1 MRRKPVEQLKLA
13 FASALIALF
22 TLSPGALHAVDVD
35 PLTQIEST
43 PLPEVTGGDFDHFAV
58 DLRHNRLYV
67 AAEVYASIEVF
78 DLKTGKHLLSA
89 RGVVKSPRKIVFLED
104 RNQLLVADA
113 GNASCEFL
121 DGTNLQLIKSVALE
135 PGPDAGVYA
144 PRSGIF
150 YVGNGGRAAKSDF
163 SYVSM
168 ISVDKQEVIGRIRV
182 EAATLKTLV
191 IDPTTEKL
199 YVTMRDKNQVSV
211 VNLEKKAVEQTWSSP
226 ELHVDSAMAYD
237 PIHKRIFVGD
247 RNPGKLVVLNAV
259 NGHVIETLDI
269 GNVSDDMTYDATHH
283 RIYVSS
289 ADGVDVVAQD
299 SPDHYRVVQHV
310 DTFGGKTS
318 IYVPSV
324 GRFFVVHTRG
334 DLAKE
339 AGLQVFR
346 VN

>member
-1 MRRKPVEQLKLA
+1 MRRKLVKQFTSS
-13 FASALIALF
+13 FATALIALF
-22 TLSPGALHAVDVD
+22 TLSPGVLHAAAAD
-35 PLTQIEST
+35 PLTQVGST

-67 AAEVYASIEVF
+67 VAEVYASIEVF
-78 DLKTGKHLLSA
+78 DLTTGKHLRSA
-89 RGVVKSPRKIVFLED
+89 RGIVKSPRKIVYLED
-104 RNQLLVADA
+104 KNQLLVADG

-121 DGTNLQLIKSVALE
+121 DATDLHLVKSVALD

-144 PRSGIF
+144 PQSRIF
-150 YVGNGGRAAKSDF
+150 YVGNGGHAAKTDF
-163 SYVSM
+163 SYISMVS
-168 ISVDKQEVIGRIRV
+168 VEKQQVVGRIRV

-191 IDPTTEKL
+191 IDPKTQKL
-199 YVTMRDKNQVSV
+199 YVTMRDKNQVGV

-237 PIHKRIFVGD
+237 AIHQRLFVGD
-247 RNPGKLVVLNAV
+247 RNPGKLVVLEA
-259 NGHVIETLDI
+259 GTGPVIQTLDI
-269 GNVSDDMTYDATHH
+269 GNVSDDMTYDSRHH

-299 SPDHYRVVQHV
+299 SPDHYHVVQHV

-318 IYVPSV
+318 IYVPSI
-324 GRFFVVHTRG
+324 GRFFVVHTKG
-334 DLAKE
+334 GPAKE
-339 AGLQVFR
+339 AGLQIFK